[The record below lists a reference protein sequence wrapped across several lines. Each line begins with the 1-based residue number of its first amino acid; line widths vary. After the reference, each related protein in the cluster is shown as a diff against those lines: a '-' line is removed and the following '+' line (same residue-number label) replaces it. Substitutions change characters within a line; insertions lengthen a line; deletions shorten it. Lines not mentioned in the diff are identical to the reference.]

1 VGVEALLRWQDPD
14 HGSVPPDEFIP
25 IAESTALIGP
35 LSRYALEVTVGQAKA
50 WRDEGLPL
58 GVSVNLSVRNLPEPD
73 LVDRVER
80 LLAGEGVPPGLL
92 TLEITEGAVM
102 LDPTAA
108 TAVLHRLSG
117 AGVRLSIDDFGTGYS
132 SLAYLT
138 RLPVD
143 EVKLDKS
150 FVLGMTTDPDDAAIV
165 RSTIELAHSLGL
177 GMVAEG
183 VEDRETWEALA
194 AMGCELAQ
202 GNYLAPPMP
211 AEEASRWL
219 RRHLAGLATG

>member
-1 VGVEALLRWQDPD
+1 
-14 HGSVPPDEFIP
+14 
-25 IAESTALIGP
+25 
-35 LSRYALEVTVGQAKA
+35 
-50 WRDEGLPL
+50 
-58 GVSVNLSVRNLPEPD
+58 
-73 LVDRVER
+73 
-80 LLAGEGVPPGLL
+80 
-92 TLEITEGAVM
+92 
-102 LDPTAA
+102 
-108 TAVLHRLSG
+108 
-117 AGVRLSIDDFGTGYS
+117 
-132 SLAYLT
+132 
-138 RLPVD
+138 
-143 EVKLDKS
+143 VKLDKS

-219 RRHLAGLATG
+219 RRRLAGLATG